1 MKNLI
6 KIKIVFR
13 LLFFILFSIL
23 FLEFNLNIDKNL
35 KIDKKN
41 SKVEINGTSNLHD
54 WETKVTKAEGELS
67 VKVDDKNSITG
78 YNSVN
83 VNFYSNSFSSGS
95 SGMDSKTSEALKS
108 DKFPVINF
116 NSQQINLGSV
126 VNGKKQLHTKGK
138 LTIDGVSRQIE
149 LNVLQTEIGNG
160 VVCFEG
166 KQELNM
172 TDFGIVPP
180 VALFGTVKAGNK
192 VSIVFKVYF
201 NY

>member
-1 MKNLI
+1 MKNLN
-6 KIKIVFR
+6 KIKLVSLIVF
-13 LLFFILFSIL
+13 LVFYSVL
-23 FLEFNLNIDKNL
+23 FLEFSLNTDKNC
-35 KIDKKN
+35 KIDKRN
-41 SKVEINGTSNLHD
+41 SKIEVNGTSNLHD
-54 WETKVTKAEGELS
+54 WETKVTKAEGDLS
-67 VKVDDKNSITG
+67 VKVDEKNNIIS

-95 SGMDSKTSEALKS
+95 SGMDSKTTQALKS

-116 NSQQINLGSV
+116 NSREISGLSS
-126 VNGKKQLHTKGK
+126 VNGKRQLHAKGK

-149 LNVLQTEIGNG
+149 INVIQSEIGPG

-180 VALFGTVKAGNK
+180 VALFGTVKSGNK
-192 VSIVFKVYF
+192 VSIIFKVYF